1 MEIYSIS
8 RGAVRNET
16 AEISANLHGDRL
28 YQQRA
33 REALPI
39 LVRQAFSGAPMFYQQ
54 LATEM
59 GMPNPRNLNYVLG
72 SVGQSLIE
80 LGERWQETIPP
91 IQCLVI
97 NQADKLPGEGFGW
110 FVSDSADWRA
120 LTKRQRDTLTQA
132 VMQQIYAYPKWQ
144 AVLRALELT
153 PVIPDYSDVVN
164 RASSRVGGGES
175 EDHRRLKE
183 FVQHRPGIIG
193 LANRHGPGIAEKG
206 LPSGDRIDVFF
217 DAGDEWVGVEVKSAR
232 SDDVD
237 LVRGLFQCV
246 KYKAVLN
253 AMLVSEQRD
262 ASARAVLV
270 LEGVLPKRLVPMK
283 HMLGVEVI
291 ESVVPSK

>member
-1 MEIYSIS
+1 M
-8 RGAVRNET
+8 RNET
-16 AEISANLHGDRL
+16 AAISANLHGERL

-39 LVRQAFSGAPMFYQQ
+39 LVRQAFSGTPMFYQQ

-80 LGERWQETIPP
+80 LGERWEESIPP

-97 NQADKLPGEGFGW
+97 NQVDKLPGEGFGW
-110 FVSDSADWRA
+110 FISDSADWRE
-120 LTKRQRDTLTQA
+120 LSKRQRATLTQA

-153 PVIPDYSDVVN
+153 PTTPDFTDVLS
-164 RASSRVGGGES
+164 RASNHMGGGES

-183 FVQHRPGIIG
+183 FVQHRPQLIG
-193 LANRHGPGIAEKG
+193 LANRYGPGVAEKG
-206 LPSGDRIDVFF
+206 VPSGDRIDVFF

-232 SDDVD
+232 SEELD

-253 AMLVSEQRD
+253 AMLVAEQRD
-262 ASARAVLV
+262 ANARAVLV
-270 LEGVLPKRLVPMK
+270 LEGKLPDRLVPMK

-291 ESVVPSK
+291 EGIVPRVAGEAVPRS